1 MYRIIEDPSVRFT
14 IMPKGLLN
22 RKAPWLPVSRPHPFG
37 QLRESKGAL
46 RVELYRDITRYMNRA
61 SSFETLTEVQRTV
74 QQLLDQLRASEHD
87 KFAGHL
93 ISLAENYRLTEQGQ
107 QGN

>member
-1 MYRIIEDPSVRFT
+1 
-14 IMPKGLLN
+14 
-22 RKAPWLPVSRPHPFG
+22 
-37 QLRESKGAL
+37 
-46 RVELYRDITRYMNRA
+46 MNRA